1 MIKNI
6 DILLEN
12 RNKDDIILVDTN
24 MHNYTVHLTNGIM
37 IPAYH
42 ADQDTQDYW
51 LLHVSTYLKEFIH
64 EKSVRQKIK
73 NDF

>member
-6 DILLEN
+6 EILLEN

-42 ADQDTQDYW
+42 IDKDNNDHW
-51 LLHVSTYLKEFIH
+51 LKHLGNYLIEFIDQ
-64 EKSVRQKIK
+64 KSVR
-73 NDF
+73 

>member
-12 RNKDDIILVDTN
+12 RSKDDIVLVDTN

-37 IPAYH
+37 LPAYH
-42 ADQDTQDYW
+42 VDKDSQDLW
-51 LLHVSTYLKEFIH
+51 LYHLG
-64 EKSVRQKIK
+64 
-73 NDF
+73 

>member
-24 MHNYTVHLTNGIM
+24 MHNYTIHLTNGIM

-42 ADQDTQDYW
+42 IDKD
-51 LLHVSTYLKEFIH
+51 S
-64 EKSVRQKIK
+64 
-73 NDF
+73 

>member
-42 ADQDTQDYW
+42 IDKDSKDNW
-51 LLHVSTYLKEFIH
+51 LVELAEYLKEFIP
-64 EKSVRQKIK
+64 
-73 NDF
+73 